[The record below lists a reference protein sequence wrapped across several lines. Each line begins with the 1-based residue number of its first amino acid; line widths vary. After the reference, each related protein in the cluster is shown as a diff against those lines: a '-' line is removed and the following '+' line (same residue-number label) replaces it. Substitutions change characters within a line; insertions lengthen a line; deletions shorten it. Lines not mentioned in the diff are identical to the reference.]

1 MQWCAADAFLVVC
14 QQQQLRTRVSLFWEQ
29 PIRLVHL
36 FVSCDN
42 SGFHHWDDKSCSW
55 LFLLGPAPFVCLL
68 CFSAGWRSAY
78 LAGGSA
84 FRLLWFLFV
93 VFCAV
98 DLPSYMTTGVNVGR
112 TRGKKRLR
120 KMRKM
125 SFNCSISLMPVFG
138 WKGALDSQSVAILA
152 QAPLGSNSW

>member
-1 MQWCAADAFLVVC
+1 MA
-14 QQQQLRTRVSLFWEQ
+14 
-29 PIRLVHL
+29 
-36 FVSCDN
+36 
-42 SGFHHWDDKSCSW
+42 FHHWDDKSCSW

-138 WKGALDSQSVAILA
+138 LERCFGLPIRSHFGSSPSRFKQLVATLTSSGGEC
-152 QAPLGSNSW
+152 QLQV